1 MDGLV
6 NVTRLGIDPLLG
18 GPLLWAAAGLV
29 GLGWLLYLVLRGK
42 AWLSRAAGLLV
53 LGAAIANPTLVEEDR
68 EPLTPVAALILDRS
82 DSMDFGARAEAA
94 DRVFQTLR
102 SRMESLDSLEV
113 RIAEPARTQDGTRLF
128 TALDDLMADVPRDRV
143 AGAILV
149 TDGQVH
155 DVPDPADQA
164 SDLGPIHSVIVGD
177 PDQGDRRI
185 EIVDGPSFGIVGE
198 LAQVVLRVES
208 PEGGTVPVTVSLNGG
223 PAQEVSVTAGR
234 DTPIPV
240 EIARR
245 GANYLVVETPAG
257 PEELTLANNRAA
269 TSISGVRDRLRVLLI
284 TGKPNAA
291 GRTWRDLLKS
301 DPQVDLVH
309 FTILRP
315 PHKLDVTPIDEL
327 ALIQFPTR
335 ELFEDKLTEFDLV
348 IFDQYERRG
357 VVTQSYLANM
367 ARYVDQGGA
376 LVIVA
381 GEAFAGPGSLARTPL
396 ASVLPAAPTGEVDI
410 RPFRP
415 ALSDAGERHTVTA
428 PLSGRSW
435 GGWLR
440 HVGAEASAGDV
451 LMETPEGA
459 PLLVLDR
466 VGEGRVGL
474 MLSDQIWLWARGYE
488 GGGPFSELIRRM
500 VHWMMKEPE
509 LEERQLSMTAADG
522 TARITLRTLADE
534 APPLTLET
542 PEGRR
547 ASPDWSADGPGR
559 FTATAPLEALG
570 LYRAEAG
577 GLSAI
582 ALNGPANP
590 LEFQELEASP
600 DRLTPVA
607 ESTGGGVLSRPDGSA
622 PELRQVGPRGEAA
635 GRDWLGLRQ
644 RDAYAVRASTS
655 RPLAPSWLYAL
666 AVALILLF
674 AWRREGR

>member
-6 NVTRLGIDPLLG
+6 NVTRLGADPLLG
-18 GPLLWAAAGLV
+18 GPVLWVAASLV
-29 GLGWLLYLVLRGK
+29 ALAWLGYLVLRGK
-42 AWLSRAAGLLV
+42 AWLSRAIGLVV
-53 LGAAIANPTLVEEDR
+53 LGVAIANPTLVEEDR
-68 EPLTPVAALILDRS
+68 EPLTSVAALVLDRS
-82 DSMDFGARAEAA
+82 DSMDFGDRAEAA
-94 DRVFQTLR
+94 RRAFDALR
-102 SRMESLDSLEV
+102 ARLESMESLEV
-113 RIAEPARTQDGTRLF
+113 RIAEPARSPDGTRLF
-128 TALDDLMADVPRDRV
+128 SALDALMADVPRDRV

-155 DVPDPADQA
+155 DLPDPPGRA

-198 LAQVVLRVES
+198 LAQVVLRVED
-208 PEGGTVPVTVSLNGG
+208 PDGGSVPVSVSLNGG
-223 PAQEVSVTAGR
+223 TAQEMTVTAGR

-240 EIARR
+240 EVARR

-257 PEELTLANNRAA
+257 REELTLANNRAA

-335 ELFEDKLTEFDLV
+335 ELFEEKLSEFDLV

-367 ARYVDQGGA
+367 ARYVDEGGA
-376 LVIVA
+376 LMIVA

-410 RPFRP
+410 GRFLP
-415 ALSDAGERHTVTA
+415 AISAAGGRHTVTA
-428 PLSGRSW
+428 PLAGRDW

-509 LEERQLSMTAADG
+509 LEERQLSLTASDG
-522 TARITLRTLADE
+522 TARINLRTLADE

-547 ASPDWSADGPGR
+547 LSPDWTADGPGR
-559 FTATAPLEALG
+559 FTASAPLETLG
-570 LYRAEAG
+570 VYRAEAG

-582 ALNGPANP
+582 VLNGPANP
-590 LEFQELEASP
+590 REFRDLEASP
-600 DRLTPVA
+600 DLLAPVA
-607 ESTGGGVLSRPDGSA
+607 EATGGAVLSRPDGS
-622 PELRQVGPRGEAA
+622 PPDVRQVGPRGTAA
-635 GRDWLGLRQ
+635 GNDWLGLRQ

-655 RPLAPSWLYAL
+655 RPLAPAWLYAL
-666 AVALILLF
+666 AVSLILLF